1 MAESDDSFGDEPVLY
16 ARADQE
22 PETQPLDFGDQS
34 MDDGRASP
42 FIEQVPEN
50 SQPHSL
56 RVHEPPTTPSKMVQ
70 FASKMGMISSAVKA
84 PIMEPS
90 VPTAVRD
97 QLPTSS
103 VKRSAAITLSPCKR
117 IKRKGFGCDEAIRT
131 FVFMDFETTGRI
143 EGNNDNEFRK
153 FESKLHEPG
162 NYSNMLTKLIVETQ
176 QSEFPRITEMS
187 FISVPREVFI
197 RGQER
202 MKELSEK
209 NGGGKLYVRLAGNV
223 HSRQVNPELDE
234 KRWKAYEAS
243 RIAGKSCINLERQ
256 DLILKGTFAQEWP
269 GVRAFLETCKKPAC
283 LVAHNGLAF
292 DYRVLFGELTR
303 CGFIDA
309 DMGIPD
315 GVVFVDSYLAI
326 RELEEKHRAE
336 LQQATKL
343 VDWKMLSD
351 HVLLNRVAACEDIPA
366 AVEEASDVVELRH
379 DNLVTPRE
387 HQFPNDPRT
396 PVHRQPPPRSTRSEP
411 TKLSSRRRLFG
422 EELPVNDHPLLF
434 LNTEEWSPAKRRR
447 IRPEFFKRIDGGRW
461 DFNRSIAQ
469 MNTRNKLT
477 TIYETVLKSEYD
489 AHYAQDD
496 TEALIQVCLAYGKE
510 FVDYADSKAADFPY

>member
-70 FASKMGMISSAVKA
+70 FASKMGMISSVVKA

-90 VPTAVRD
+90 VPTVVRD

-162 NYSNMLTKLIVETQ
+162 NYSNMLTKLIVE
-176 QSEFPRITEMS
+176 S
-187 FISVPREVFI
+187 
-197 RGQER
+197 
-202 MKELSEK
+202 
-209 NGGGKLYVRLAGNV
+209 
-223 HSRQVNPELDE
+223 
-234 KRWKAYEAS
+234 
-243 RIAGKSCINLERQ
+243 INLERQ

-396 PVHRQPPPRSTRSEP
+396 PVHRPPPPRSTRSEP

-477 TIYETVLKSEYD
+477 TIYETVLKAEYD